1 MDMGSITR
9 LTRALIRD
17 DRGVAVAEYGMIVMI
32 LSGLVVGLMTLGGN
46 VNESIQSV
54 GELLRSVLPGH
65 T

>member
-9 LTRALIRD
+9 LMRALIRD

>member
-9 LTRALIRD
+9 LMRALIRD

-46 VNESIQSV
+46 VNESIHSV

>member
-32 LSGLVVGLMTLGGN
+32 LSGLVVGLMALGGN